1 MNDISLEN
9 PRLDPST
16 WGLTYDKEKLLM
28 GENPRIAANSIMP
41 GLLSQKGYEQT
52 VWAGTVTDMFESG
65 QLPRRPIVKEGQT
78 NPEYV
83 NQFPLYSTELLEL
96 MILAGESPD
105 GSPQELVRR
114 VKNNSK
120 LERKLWGTKVQRDI
134 DDCQG
139 KYPGSCAQ
147 QLGVL
152 ADKWDVDARHLK
164 TYYRSRGGMMT

>member
-65 QLPRRPIVKEGQT
+65 QLPRRPIVK
-78 NPEYV
+78 
-83 NQFPLYSTELLEL
+83 
-96 MILAGESPD
+96 
-105 GSPQELVRR
+105 
-114 VKNNSK
+114 
-120 LERKLWGTKVQRDI
+120 
-134 DDCQG
+134 
-139 KYPGSCAQ
+139 
-147 QLGVL
+147 
-152 ADKWDVDARHLK
+152 
-164 TYYRSRGGMMT
+164 